1 MADFTKFRSAVGGFN
16 RSDVTEYM
24 EKLCAEHAQE
34 MKALREENAVLADRL
49 AAAQSALD
57 SKAAEND
64 ALQRKVSETEIA
76 LASTEAA
83 LEEAMTMIE
92 EQDALVAKAAA
103 EEAEREET
111 PDYPAMEL
119 EAYRRAE
126 ATERLA
132 AERANRLTLE
142 LSDLLDNISGRYEQ
156 TGQEIQVLTEDI
168 RTNLQR
174 LQEALSDLDL
184 IFEETTGSFNTF
196 DAEAYNSEEE
206 AEPEEEE

>member
-103 EEAEREET
+103 EEAIAT
-111 PDYPAMEL
+111 
-119 EAYRRAE
+119 RRRRGRK
-126 ATERLA
+126 TE
-132 AERANRLTLE
+132 
-142 LSDLLDNISGRYEQ
+142 
-156 TGQEIQVLTEDI
+156 
-168 RTNLQR
+168 
-174 LQEALSDLDL
+174 
-184 IFEETTGSFNTF
+184 
-196 DAEAYNSEEE
+196 
-206 AEPEEEE
+206 